1 VAVRGAAADCVDFSG
16 YTPGNSTQ
24 FDFDPLVAALPSTE
38 MAVKRIVDED
48 VLEAIVEQSGD
59 GYCLIAEILPLFPSR
74 FSHADRRRA
83 VQRAV
88 NRGLVIA
95 RRGPDGREHVA
106 VASEGWRQLRARA
119 A

>member
-1 VAVRGAAADCVDFSG
+1 
-16 YTPGNSTQ
+16 
-24 FDFDPLVAALPSTE
+24 
-38 MAVKRIVDED
+38 MAFKRITDED
-48 VLEAIVEQSGD
+48 VLEAIVEAAGD
-59 GYCLIAEILPLFPSR
+59 GYCPSADVLPLLPR
-74 FSHADRRRA
+74 RTHADRRRA
-83 VQRAV
+83 LSRSI